1 MMDSSNGAKW
11 ERPFK
16 SISVG
21 KCYVQSAQDRFGPR
35 AAKASLERD
44 NYHPAYS
51 LPEDMNWPGPEES
64 WQILDHHDDD
74 DPLSIFR
81 RMPTMQSYRNNLTA
95 LSRQHNLYLVAYQE
109 YIYVYVPHSVPTQT
123 LSHRKPELCLAPP
136 TTPAARMVGGYQDA
150 QRPHAIN
157 HLIVGM
163 LGTQEV
169 VVVCCD
175 DGDVIA
181 YYTQDV
187 ANYILATCDWPDGTP
202 PVQGCDLFCPTNV
215 EAPRCLLHENVGKS
229 AWGLAVHS
237 RSRLI
242 AVTCNRHEITV
253 FAFALATP
261 CSGTHG
267 RDCCVDQFC
276 RYVDSH
282 VRQRA
287 RNWRIVIS
295 LENASNMPNVCF
307 IDDVCGAAEYVC
319 AIDIYGCMWAADI
332 WTPHQPLLLVD
343 APSLDRRRE
352 WHGWGLVALSPEHFV
367 EVETPEELLGLPM
380 DSIKV
385 HPRSRV
391 LDISK
396 GFSVIPDNPC
406 RTSSLFAGLSS
417 TDDGD
422 DYHLGL
428 QASLDSE
435 SDEEQQ
441 GGDGEQAGGAASLWQ
456 ALENSLGRR
465 GICASNMAGG
475 NSAYRPRAMEPEER
489 LDKVYFPQS
498 GRVFE
503 APDTAEELMMLLDQP
518 WSPNNVEVDGESVN
532 KLSQQCH
539 FLRFFAQET
548 ELLRLGGKQ
557 EWKVFCNKSR
567 RNESGSI
574 GTFMNHMMFRAARR
588 LSMVIELA
596 ELSLVVVGSA
606 TGQVMLLTPTRL
618 ARARKAAEARLEHGF
633 RIEAIL
639 PLLPDEQK
647 MRRNAR
653 PLHGVAVAP
662 VQEGG
667 VDEGHGQRGQARG
680 KGMDPRRFRVMLHY
694 RNHDVWTY
702 EIWRE
707 QETERLC
714 IF

>member
-1 MMDSSNGAKW
+1 MDSSHWAKW
-11 ERPFK
+11 QRPFK

-21 KCYVQSAQDRFGPR
+21 KCYVQSAQDRFGPS
-35 AAKASLERD
+35 AAKASQERD

-51 LPEDMNWPGPEES
+51 LPEDMNWHGPEES
-64 WQILDHHDDD
+64 WQTLDKDDD

-95 LSRQHNLYLVAYQE
+95 LSSQHNLYLVAYQE

-123 LSHRKPELCLAPP
+123 LSHRRPELCLAPP
-136 TTPAARMVGGYQDA
+136 VTTVARMVGGYQDA

-163 LGTQEV
+163 LGTREV

-181 YYTQDV
+181 YYTQHV
-187 ANYILATCDWPDGTP
+187 ANYILATCDWSDASP
-202 PVQGCDLFCPTNV
+202 PVQGCDLACPTSV
-215 EAPRCLLHENVGKS
+215 EAPKCLLHENVGRS

-237 RSRLI
+237 KSRLI
-242 AVTCNRHEITV
+242 AVSCNRHEITV
-253 FAFALATP
+253 FAFGLATP
-261 CSGTHG
+261 CTTDA
-267 RDCCVDQFC
+267 RDYCAQQFC
-276 RYVDSH
+276 RHVGAH

-295 LENASNMPNVCF
+295 LDNASNMPNVCF
-307 IDDVCGAAEYVC
+307 INDDSGAAEYVC

-332 WTPHQPLLLVD
+332 WTPHQPLLLID
-343 APSLDRRRE
+343 SPSLDRRRE
-352 WHGWGLVALSPEHFV
+352 WHGWGVVALSPEHFV

-385 HPRSRV
+385 HPKSRV

-396 GFSVIPDNPC
+396 GLAMIPDNPC
-406 RTSSLFAGLSS
+406 RTSSLFPGLSS
-417 TDDGD
+417 TDDGEE
-422 DYHLGL
+422 YHLGL
-428 QASLDSE
+428 QAWLDSE

-441 GGDGEQAGGAASLWQ
+441 GLDGQQTVGATSIWQ
-456 ALENSLGRR
+456 ASQSPSGRLD
-465 GICASNMAGG
+465 GCAGNMAAGSADD
-475 NSAYRPRAMEPEER
+475 NSAYSQRAKEPEER
-489 LDKVYFPQS
+489 LDRVYFPQS
-498 GRVFE
+498 GRIFD
-503 APDTAEELMMLLDQP
+503 APDTTDELMALLDQP
-518 WSPNNVEVDGESVN
+518 WGPNNLEVDGESMN
-532 KLSQQCH
+532 KLSKQCH

-548 ELLRLGGKQ
+548 ELLQLGGKP

-567 RNESGSI
+567 RNDNGSI

-588 LSMVIELA
+588 LSMVIEVA

-618 ARARKAAEARLEHGF
+618 ARARRAAEARLEHGF

-647 MRRNAR
+647 NRRNAR

-667 VDEGHGQRGQARG
+667 AEDGHGGQG
-680 KGMDPRRFRVMLHY
+680 VKGMGPRRYRVMMHY
-694 RNHDVWTY
+694 RNHDVWSY